1 MDILYAGTNEATR
14 KKIDDSI
21 EYKGIIRTL
30 LEQTKNSGDVKRI
43 LEGLR
48 GEATKNKKY
57 IKDEKVFERYE
68 VLYNQA
74 IDFVKQYTDDAFLL
88 LEGTFKTNIYGG
100 SNLYDDLEVLATGAE
115 EMKQLGKILRLNQEI
130 KTNAS
135 DLLG

>member
-1 MDILYAGTNEATR
+1 MDVLYAGTNEATK

-48 GEATKNKKY
+48 GEVAKNKKY
-57 IKDEKVFERYE
+57 IKDDKVFERYE

-74 IDFVKQYTDDAFLL
+74 IDFVK
-88 LEGTFKTNIYGG
+88 
-100 SNLYDDLEVLATGAE
+100 
-115 EMKQLGKILRLNQEI
+115 
-130 KTNAS
+130 
-135 DLLG
+135 

>member
-1 MDILYAGTNEATR
+1 MDVLYAGTNEATK

-48 GEATKNKKY
+48 GEVTKNKKY

-74 IDFVKQYTDDAFLL
+74 IDFVK
-88 LEGTFKTNIYGG
+88 
-100 SNLYDDLEVLATGAE
+100 
-115 EMKQLGKILRLNQEI
+115 
-130 KTNAS
+130 
-135 DLLG
+135 